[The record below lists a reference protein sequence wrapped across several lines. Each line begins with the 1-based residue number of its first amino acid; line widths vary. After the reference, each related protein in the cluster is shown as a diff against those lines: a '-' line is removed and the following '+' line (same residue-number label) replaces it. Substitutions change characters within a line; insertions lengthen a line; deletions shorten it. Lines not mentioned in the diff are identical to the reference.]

1 MALCLTYKKHFQKLF
16 TSLFKIKH
24 RINPGDLAVIQHEM
38 MQLPA
43 PTMVNSKNDVK
54 VITNSNQLTDNT
66 TITKHIL
73 MNRFP
78 EIYSRD
84 DT

>member
-1 MALCLTYKKHFQKLF
+1 MALCLTYKKHFQKIF
-16 TSLFKIKH
+16 TSLFKTKH
-24 RINPGDLAVIQHEM
+24 RINPGDLAVIQHEL
-38 MQLPA
+38 MQLPV
-43 PTMVNSKNDVK
+43 PTMVNSTNDVQ
-54 VITNSNQLTDNT
+54 VITNSNQTTSST

>member
-1 MALCLTYKKHFQKLF
+1 MALCLTYKKHFQKIF
-16 TSLFKIKH
+16 TSLFKRKH
-24 RINPGDLAVIQHEM
+24 RINPSDLAVIQHEL

-43 PTMVNSKNDVK
+43 PTMVNSKNDVQ
-54 VITNSNQLTDNT
+54 VITNSNQTTSNT